1 MFLVNLRPMKPVTSE
16 KTQMPESDASPSI
29 SLPEK
34 PLVTVEATK
43 SWAPLDL
50 RSLWAHRELM
60 YFLVWR
66 DLKVRYRQTLIG
78 ASWAVLQPLA
88 MVIAFSLVLGLL
100 IRVDTGDVPYPL
112 FVYSGLLVYT
122 FFQGAVMN
130 SSGSMVASSNLI
142 TKVYFPR
149 LIIPIAAVGGR
160 LVDLAIASVI
170 LVGMALWYGVS
181 MTAGLLMVPVLIALV
196 TLFSLGIGIW
206 SSAVNVKYRDVAVAV
221 PAVLQLWMYASP
233 IIYPIALI
241 PPEWRWLYSLNPM
254 VGIIQNFRA
263 AVLGLSFDW
272 PALGVS
278 VLVALAVLAYAV
290 YAFRRVEQGFADII

>member
-1 MFLVNLRPMKPVTSE
+1 MKPVTSE
-16 KTQMPESDASPSI
+16 RTNTPGGGASPSV

-43 SWAPLDL
+43 SWKPLDL
-50 RSLWAHRELM
+50 RSLWTHRELM

-78 ASWAVLQPLA
+78 VAWAILQPLA
-88 MVIAFSLVLGLL
+88 MAIVYSLVLGLL

-112 FVYSGLLVYT
+112 FVYSGILVYM
-122 FFQGAVMN
+122 FFQGAVAN
-130 SSGSMVASSNLI
+130 SSVSMVASSNLI

-149 LIIPIAAVGGR
+149 LIIPIASVGGH

-170 LVGMALWYGVS
+170 LVGMALFYGVPL
-181 MTAGLLMVPVLIALV
+181 TTGLLMVPVLIVLV

-206 SSAVNVKYRDVAVAV
+206 SSAVNVKYRDVTVVV
-221 PAVLQLWMYASP
+221 PVVLRIWLYASP
-233 IIYPIALI
+233 VIYPITLI
-241 PPEWRWLYSLNPM
+241 PDGWRWLYSLNPM
-254 VGIIQNFRA
+254 VGIVQNFRA
-263 AVLGLSFDW
+263 AVLGLPFDW

-290 YAFRRVEQGFADII
+290 NAFRRVEQDFADII

>member
-1 MFLVNLRPMKPVTSE
+1 MKPVTSE
-16 KTQMPESDASPSI
+16 KTETPESDASPSI

-181 MTAGLLMVPVLIALV
+181 ITVGLLMVPVLITLV
-196 TLFSLGIGIW
+196 TLLSLGIGIW
-206 SSAVNVKYRDVAVAV
+206 SSAVNVKYRDVAVVV
-221 PAVLQLWMYASP
+221 PVVLQVWMYASP
-233 IIYPIALI
+233 IIYPITLI
-241 PPEWRWLYSLNPM
+241 PDKWRWLYSLNPM
-254 VGIIQNFRA
+254 VGIVENFRA
-263 AVLGLSFDW
+263 AVLGLPFDW
-272 PALGVS
+272 PALGAS
-278 VLVALAVLAYAV
+278 ALVALAVLAYAV
-290 YAFRRVEQGFADII
+290 HTFRRVEQGFADII